1 MRPSRPLLGPR
12 SAQAASGVV
21 QGVSKTPPGAPRD
34 ALRPPKMAQD
44 APKTPPSRDFDA
56 FDARFWVPGVP
67 KGLLGQVAPGAVQ
80 GVSKTPPGA
89 PRETPQAR
97 SRWPKTPG
105 TEIESQADPIFGRN
119 QFQAPILKHP
129 HGFARLG
136 LILGDQASISVVSPV
151 RNFAQSARCFCPAQC
166 VPLYIMF
173 KYIPMVSFVEK
184 SFTQSGRC
192 FRPA

>member
-12 SAQAASGVV
+12 IAQEASGMFH
-21 QGVSKTPPGAPRD
+21 GGSKTPLGAPRD

-80 GVSKTPPGA
+80 GVSKTLPGA

-119 QFQAPILKHP
+119 RFQAPILKHWLRYR
-129 HGFARLG
+129 RLY
-136 LILGDQASISVVSPV
+136 L
-151 RNFAQSARCFCPAQC
+151 F
-166 VPLYIMF
+166 
-173 KYIPMVSFVEK
+173 SF
-184 SFTQSGRC
+184 
-192 FRPA
+192 